1 MPKVRVVNPRSS
13 RVRRASRKRMPR
25 RNTSGRFVR
34 RKRARKNPVAGGGEL
49 LLMNPKRRRSRKRS
63 STGRYRRRR
72 RSRKSNPTSYKARKM
87 FNPRRRVRRRAAVVP
102 FRCRRRASNPFG
114 LPGGDILKTAAWA
127 IAGGVATRALPQMF
141 LSQYNTGIMG
151 YGMNLATAAGLA
163 WVGERFLG
171 SNASRGILIGGLV
184 MVGGRIIS
192 DYFGKDVV
200 TFGGGL
206 LGAYGDPSFD
216 LGLYEANQFVVP
228 TVSDGRMQMTDYS
241 KMLPQPVA
249 VVPAAGKGAKLAGMG
264 DQNYSGP
271 ASYPAGTGRLAS
283 RFAS

>member
-1 MPKVRVVNPRSS
+1 
-13 RVRRASRKRMPR
+13 MPR
-25 RNTSGRFVR
+25 RNAQGHFVR
-34 RKRARKNPVAGGGEL
+34 RKRSKKNPVGTGGEL

-63 STGRYRRRR
+63 SATGRYRRRR
-72 RSRKSNPTSYKARKM
+72 RHAKNPTSYKARRA

-102 FRCRRRASNPFG
+102 FRRRRRASNPFG

-141 LSQYNTGIMG
+141 LSQYNTGLMG
-151 YGMNLATAAGLA
+151 YGMNLLTAAGLA
-163 WVGERFLG
+163 WVGERFMG
-171 SNASRGILIGGLV
+171 QNASRGILIGGLV
-184 MVGGRIIS
+184 MLGGRVIS

-216 LGLYEANQFVVP
+216 LGLYEPNQFVVP
-228 TVSDGRMQMTDYS
+228 TVSDGPMQLTDYS

-249 VVPAAGKGAKLAGMG
+249 VVNAAASKAAVTRAMAGMG

-271 ASYPAGTGRLAS
+271 SSYPTGRLQS
-283 RFAS
+283 RFAA

>member
-1 MPKVRVVNPRSS
+1 
-13 RVRRASRKRMPR
+13 
-25 RNTSGRFVR
+25 
-34 RKRARKNPVAGGGEL
+34 
-49 LLMNPKRRRSRKRS
+49 MNPKRRRSRKRS
-63 STGRYRRRR
+63 SSTGRYRRRR
-72 RSRKSNPTSYKARKM
+72 RRASNPTSYKARRA
-87 FNPRRRVRRRAAVVP
+87 FNPRRRVRRRAQVVP
-102 FRCRRRASNPFG
+102 FRRRRRASNPFG

-141 LSQYNTGIMG
+141 LSQYNTGLMG
-151 YGMNLATAAGLA
+151 YGLNLLTAAGSA
-163 WVGERFLG
+163 WVAERFLG

-184 MVGGRIIS
+184 MLGGRIIS

-216 LGLYEANQFVVP
+216 LGLYEPNQFVVP
-228 TVSDGRMQMTDYS
+228 TVSEGRLQVTDYS
-241 KMLPQPVA
+241 KMLPQPQI
-249 VVPAAGKGAKLAGMG
+249 VVPAGKKLAGMG

-283 RFAS
+283 RFAA